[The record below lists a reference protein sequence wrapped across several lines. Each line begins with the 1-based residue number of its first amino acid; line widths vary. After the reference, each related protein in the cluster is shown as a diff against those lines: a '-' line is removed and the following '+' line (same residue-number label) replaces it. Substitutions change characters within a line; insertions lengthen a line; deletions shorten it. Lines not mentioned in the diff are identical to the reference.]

1 MRSFGGFHLN
11 HFGAMVAFAVCV
23 SVAFAALARGP
34 VGARVKYAVW
44 SLALFLAIGVGIAWL
59 MYPFSR

>member
-1 MRSFGGFHLN
+1 MRLGAFHPS
-11 HFGAMVAFAVCV
+11 HFVAMVAFAVCV

-34 VGARVKYAVW
+34 VGARVKFAVV

-59 MYPFSR
+59 MFPFSR

>member
-1 MRSFGGFHLN
+1 MYGTGFHLS
-11 HFGAMVAFAVCV
+11 HFAAMVTFALCV
-23 SVAFAALARGP
+23 SVAFACFGRQTP
-34 VGARVKYAVW
+34 VGRLKYALW

>member
-1 MRSFGGFHLN
+1 MKTLGGFSPS
-11 HFGAMVAFAVCV
+11 HFVAMVAFAVCV

-34 VGARVKYAVW
+34 VGARFRYALV
-44 SLALFLAIGVGIAWL
+44 SLGLFLAIGVGIAWL

>member
-1 MRSFGGFHLN
+1 MRLAGFHPS
-11 HFGAMVAFAVCV
+11 HFWAMVAFAACV

-34 VGARVKYAVW
+34 VGARFRYAVV

>member
-1 MRSFGGFHLN
+1 MREFHPS
-11 HFGAMVAFAVCV
+11 HFAAMVAFALCV
-23 SVAFAALARGP
+23 SVAFACLGRQSAAGRI
-34 VGARVKYAVW
+34 KYALL